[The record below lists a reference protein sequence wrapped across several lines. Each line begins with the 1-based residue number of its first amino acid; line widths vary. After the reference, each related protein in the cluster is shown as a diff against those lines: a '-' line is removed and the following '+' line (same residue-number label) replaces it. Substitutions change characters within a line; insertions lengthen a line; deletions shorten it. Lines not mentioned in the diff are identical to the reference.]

1 MLDELNKRIITLM
14 VQKGHSKSTFA
25 KVWDVSLPLITHI
38 TSGRNKPGID
48 LIQKILIEFQ
58 EVNPRWL
65 LLGEEEMENRKVEMP
80 DMTDIQVE
88 LNKMKIELLS
98 SKSGFQ
104 MVKEYHKI
112 LMDEIL
118 HLQEIQIQLNDM
130 ESIADRYALKI
141 EHLKDQINIK
151 LKI

>member
-25 KVWDVSLPLITHI
+25 KILDVSLPLITHI

-58 EVNPRWL
+58 DVNPRWL
-65 LLGEEEMENRKVEMP
+65 LLGEEEMENKKIEMP

-88 LNKMKIELLS
+88 LNNMKVEILS

-118 HLQEIQIQLNDM
+118 HLQEIQMQLNDM
-130 ESIADRYALKI
+130 EANADLYAQKIAY
-141 EHLKDQINIK
+141 LKDQINIK

>member
-25 KVWDVSLPLITHI
+25 KVLDVSLPLITHI

-88 LNKMKIELLS
+88 LNKMKIELIS

-130 ESIADRYALKI
+130 ESNADRYALKI

>member
-25 KVWDVSLPLITHI
+25 KVLDVSLPLITHI
-38 TSGRNKPGID
+38 TTGRNKPGID

-58 EVNPRWL
+58 EINPRWL

-80 DMTDIQVE
+80 DMTDVQVE
-88 LNKMKIELLS
+88 LNKMKIELIS

-130 ESIADRYALKI
+130 ESNADRYALKI

>member
-1 MLDELNKRIITLM
+1 M

-25 KVWDVSLPLITHI
+25 KVLDVSLPLITHI

-88 LNKMKIELLS
+88 LNKMKIELIS

-130 ESIADRYALKI
+130 ESNADRYALKI

>member
-1 MLDELNKRIITLM
+1 M

-25 KVWDVSLPLITHI
+25 KVLDVSLPLITHI
-38 TSGRNKPGID
+38 TTGRNKPGID

-58 EVNPRWL
+58 EINPRWL

-80 DMTDIQVE
+80 DMTDVQVE
-88 LNKMKIELLS
+88 LNKMKIELIS

-130 ESIADRYALKI
+130 ESNADRYALKI

>member
-1 MLDELNKRIITLM
+1 M

-25 KVWDVSLPLITHI
+25 KVLDVSLPLITHI
-38 TSGRNKPGID
+38 TTGRNKPGID

-118 HLQEIQIQLNDM
+118 YLQEIQIQLNDM